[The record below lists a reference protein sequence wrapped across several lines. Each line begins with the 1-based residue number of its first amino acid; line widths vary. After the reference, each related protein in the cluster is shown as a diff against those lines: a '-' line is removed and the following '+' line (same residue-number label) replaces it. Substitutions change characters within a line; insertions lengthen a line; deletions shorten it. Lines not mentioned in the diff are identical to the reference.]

1 MAYGVCSSL
10 GQYQVVVQDVLQ
22 RICTVHH
29 HNLFSMVY
37 LQLGSSGTLLIV
49 LRKLIAI
56 QMWCLH
62 ANFCLQMWQQWHQ
75 QEAQPFVVLIFSV
88 DLDCFCMC
96 RCTWSKDQE

>member
-29 HNLFSMVY
+29 HNLFSMAY

-62 ANFCLQMWQQWHQ
+62 ANF
-75 QEAQPFVVLIFSV
+75 A
-88 DLDCFCMC
+88 
-96 RCTWSKDQE
+96 SKCGSSGTNKKHNHLLC